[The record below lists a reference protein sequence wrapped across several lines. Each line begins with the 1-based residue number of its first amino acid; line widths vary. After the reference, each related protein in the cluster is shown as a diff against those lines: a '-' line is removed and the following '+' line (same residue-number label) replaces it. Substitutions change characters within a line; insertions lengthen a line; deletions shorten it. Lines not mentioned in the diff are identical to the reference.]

1 MGLILDVCLVQYT
14 FLMEM
19 GEAKFDGSSLVF
31 FEFLEVWGVEI
42 DERDGGVGGE
52 ALSLDMFVAEVVLFG
67 PILLEA
73 IDVDITFIS
82 FIAILLFLFLYF
94 DDEISHV
101 ATGNAF
107 VIQQDHADFFLLFL
121 PLDQTFMEEVYP

>member
-82 FIAILLFLFLYF
+82 FITCNKKIK
-94 DDEISHV
+94 
-101 ATGNAF
+101 N
-107 VIQQDHADFFLLFL
+107 
-121 PLDQTFMEEVYP
+121 